1 MCGNDCEELRSE
13 SLRLDINR
21 NFGLFDTLK
30 GIVAWLARGSS
41 RDMAMDLGTANTLVY
56 VKGQGIVVNE
66 PSVVAIDTRTDQVV
80 AIGWEA
86 RDYLGRTAPH
96 VEALRPLKNGVIA
109 DFDAAMAMIR
119 GFLAKAF
126 KSRLRAR
133 HRVVIG
139 VPSGITQVERRA
151 VRDAAYE
158 VGARFI
164 HLVEE
169 PMAAAMGAGLDVE
182 KPRGNMVVDIGGG
195 TTEVAIISLST
206 TAYCESIRVAGDE
219 MDDAILRYVQR
230 TMHLGI
236 TPAIAEEIKIRIGCA
251 VVTEEDRSMQVTGK
265 DLGSG
270 GPRTVELTSSQIAE
284 ALEEPVDA
292 ILDAIREALENASP
306 ALLSDIKDRG
316 VVLTGGGA
324 MLSGLDVLIH
334 KMTGMRTYRADDPLT
349 SVVRGCSMAIEDL
362 PRWKGIFIG

>member
-1 MCGNDCEELRSE
+1 MNRYF
-13 SLRLDINR
+13 RLYNTVQSVI
-21 NFGLFDTLK
+21 G
-30 GIVAWLARGSS
+30 WLARGSYV
-41 RDMAMDLGTANTLVY
+41 DMAMDLGTANTLVY

-80 AIGWEA
+80 AIGREA
-86 RDYLGRTAPH
+86 RDFLGRTPPH

-126 KSRLRAR
+126 RSRVRAR

-151 VRDAAYE
+151 VQESAYE
-158 VGARFI
+158 VGARYI
-164 HLVEE
+164 HLMEE

-182 KPRGNMVVDIGGG
+182 RPRGNMVVDIGGG
-195 TTEVAIISLST
+195 TTEVAIISLSS
-206 TAYCESIRVAGDE
+206 TAYCESVRVAGDE
-219 MDDAILRYVQR
+219 MDEAILRYIQR
-230 TMHLGI
+230 VMHLGI
-236 TPAIAEEIKIRIGCA
+236 TPSIAEEIKMKIGCA
-251 VVTEEDRSMQVTGK
+251 VVVGEEQRMEVTGK

-270 GPRTVELTSSQIAE
+270 GPRTVELRSSQIAE

-306 ALLSDIKDRG
+306 ALLADIKDRG
-316 VVLTGGGA
+316 MILTGGGA
-324 MLSGLDVLIH
+324 MLSGLDMLIH
-334 KMTGMRTYRADDPLT
+334 KMTGMRTCLADDPLT